1 MRLRWRVAMAGPA
14 RSRPSC
20 RKAKMAKGDSKLSH
34 VLTLASLTKEVS
46 RPTIRATALVFEDPA
61 SRELKERL
69 NRIAHSTANVL
80 IVGETGTG
88 KELVA
93 RFIHDASP

>member
-1 MRLRWRVAMAGPA
+1 
-14 RSRPSC
+14 
-20 RKAKMAKGDSKLSH
+20 MAKGDSKLSQ

-69 NRIAHSTANVL
+69 NRIAPNFCESRRQCL
-80 IVGETGTG
+80 S
-88 KELVA
+88 LC
-93 RFIHDASP
+93 